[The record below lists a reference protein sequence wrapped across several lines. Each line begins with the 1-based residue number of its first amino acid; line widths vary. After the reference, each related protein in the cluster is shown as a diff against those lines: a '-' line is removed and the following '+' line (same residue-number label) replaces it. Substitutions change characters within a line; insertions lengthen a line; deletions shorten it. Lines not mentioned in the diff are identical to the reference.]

1 MMMVYVIVIFVDE
14 ICVICLF
21 NDDLF
26 NRCFVF
32 LVIGVLVFFNYIVY
46 ILVGFMLVKM
56 EKNKVEIIEVE
67 GVVNVFEEN
76 VSVCNNKYKR

>member
-1 MMMVYVIVIFVDE
+1 M
-14 ICVICLF
+14 
-21 NDDLF
+21 
-26 NRCFVF
+26 F

>member
-1 MMMVYVIVIFVDE
+1 MMMVYVIVIFVE

-26 NRCFVF
+26 YRCFVF